1 MKELIG
7 MEIEW
12 NETVEISL
20 SFTKVT
26 NVRREKN
33 YYFVDAYRYK
43 ENKYGVKYYE
53 YELIELD
60 GSGRKR
66 KVNSKIFEDE
76 YKEGN
81 IKLATYIPP
90 KELTL

>member
-12 NETVEISL
+12 NETVEIDL
-20 SFTKVT
+20 SFTKVE
-26 NVRREKN
+26 NVRKEKS
-33 YYFVDAYRYK
+33 YYFVNAYRFK
-43 ENKYGVKYYE
+43 ENKYGVKHYE
-53 YELIELD
+53 YELIALD

-66 KVNSKIFEDE
+66 KVHSKIFEDE

-81 IKLATYIPP
+81 IKIATI
-90 KELTL
+90 